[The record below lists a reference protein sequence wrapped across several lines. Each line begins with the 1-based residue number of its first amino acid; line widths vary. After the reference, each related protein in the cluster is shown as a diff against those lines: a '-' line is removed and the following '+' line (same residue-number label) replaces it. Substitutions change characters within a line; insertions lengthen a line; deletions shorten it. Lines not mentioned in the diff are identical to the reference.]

1 MLSRLCQVPVPSGAV
16 MSADGR
22 RIAYVLRTV
31 DEDADAYHRA
41 IWTIDADGGV
51 PTYCTDG
58 SSPTWSPD
66 GRQLAVLKENQLWLI
81 DPDTGDGR
89 QLTDRE
95 LGAGDAAWSPDGTRI
110 AFSAAVELKRDDG
123 TPYVA
128 SDPVVTRRLGYRDG
142 GIRGCRRPHLFVI
155 ELATGETTQLTDGDW
170 SAHSP
175 VWSPDATQ
183 LAFAGLQDART
194 DNSLST
200 APFVLTPGG
209 EPQRVGTED
218 MLRALTWAPD
228 GNALIMARLAA
239 RSETQPR
246 LLRVPL
252 DGSAATDLLDGID
265 YGSTLLA
272 PTTTADGRVLTT
284 VNERATTRVYEL
296 DPLRAITDEEQIWI
310 TALSTATPPPATTHA
325 ATTRSATA
333 RAAITF
339 ASPDTYGEVAA
350 LDLSTGVRKVLT
362 SYTADALHDLEWA
375 RPEPRTFQISDGTTV
390 SGWLFQA
397 DKPGPLLLDIHGG
410 PHGWWAPLMQL
421 GQLYQLALVAA
432 GWSVLLLN
440 PRGSDGFG
448 DDFHAAVYARQGF
461 GDEPDL
467 LEPIDQLVAEGIAD
481 PDRLAVAGYSYG
493 GYMTNWLTAHT
504 TRFRA
509 AVSGGGM
516 CDLVSLGG
524 TADVGVG
531 MMDLIYGGTDP
542 AVLRAQSPYES
553 VQDVRTPTLI
563 LHGADDDR
571 SPVGQAEQWFAALHT
586 QEVETELVLYPGA
599 GHLFLSSGRPS
610 HRLDYSRRTFA
621 WLTEHI

>member
-1 MLSRLCQVPVPSGAV
+1 MSAEMLSTLCRVPVPSGAA

-22 RIAYVLRTV
+22 RIAYVLTTV

-41 IWTIDADGGV
+41 VWMVDADGGA
-51 PTYCTDG
+51 PRFCTDG
-58 SSPTWSPD
+58 SSPAWSPD
-66 GRQLAVLKENQLWLI
+66 GRQLAVLREDQLWLI

-95 LGAGDAAWSPDGTRI
+95 LGAGAAAWSPDGTRI
-110 AFSAAVELKRDDG
+110 AFSAAVDLTRDDG
-123 TPYVA
+123 TPYA
-128 SDPVVTRRLGYRDG
+128 AGDPVVTRRLGYRDG
-142 GIRGCRRPHLFVI
+142 GLRGYRRPHLFVI
-155 ELATGETTQLTDGDW
+155 ELATGVTTQLTDGDW

-175 VWSPDATQ
+175 VWSPDGTR
-183 LAFAGLQDART
+183 LAFAGLRDART

-200 APFVLTPGG
+200 APFVLTPGE

-218 MLRALTWAPD
+218 MLRALMWAPD
-228 GNALIMARLAA
+228 GEALIMARLAP

-252 DGSAATDLLDGID
+252 DGSAPTDLLAEID
-265 YGSTLLA
+265 YGSTLA
-272 PTTTADGRVLTT
+272 TPTTTQDGRVLTT
-284 VNERATTRVYEL
+284 VNEHATTRVYEL
-296 DPLRAITDEEQIWI
+296 DPLRPITDEEQLWI
-310 TALSTATPPPATTHA
+310 TALSAA
-325 ATTRSATA
+325 AT
-333 RAAITF
+333 RAAITY
-339 ASPDTYGEVAA
+339 ASLDTYGEVAT
-350 LDLSTGVRKVLT
+350 LDLATGVRKVLT
-362 SYTADALHDLEWA
+362 SYTADALHDLDWA
-375 RPEPRTFQISDGTTV
+375 RPEPRTFQISDSTTV

-397 DKPGPLLLDIHGG
+397 ERPGPLLLDIHGG

-421 GQLYQLALVAA
+421 GYPYQLALAAA

-448 DDFHAAVYARQGF
+448 DDFHAAVYAEQGF
-461 GDEPDL
+461 GDAPDL

-481 PDRLAVAGYSYG
+481 SDRLAVAGYSYG

-542 AVLRAQSPYES
+542 AVLRPQSPYES
-553 VQDVRTPTLI
+553 VRDVRTPTLI

-586 QEVETELVLYPGA
+586 QQVETELVLYPGA

-610 HRLDYSRRTFA
+610 HRLDYSRRTFT
-621 WLTEHI
+621 WLTDRV